1 MSERDERRERNQ
13 KIIDEFRANAGHVG
27 GPFENIPLLIL
38 HNTGAK
44 SGEERLNP
52 VAYRRDGDS
61 YVIFA
66 SKGGAPENPDWYY
79 NLKAHPKAS
88 IEVGTETHDV
98 VARVAEGDE
107 RDRIWERQ
115 KSEFPGFAE
124 YEQKATN
131 RTIPVVILE
140 PVS

>member
-13 KIIDEFRANAGHVG
+13 KIIDEFRANGGKVG
-27 GPFENIPLLIL
+27 GPFENIPMLIL

-52 VAYRRDGDS
+52 LAYRREGDS

-79 NLKAHPKAS
+79 NLKANPKAS
-88 IEVGTETHDV
+88 IEVGTEQRDV
-98 VARVAEGDE
+98 VARIAEGDE
-107 RDRIWERQ
+107 RDRIFDRQ
-115 KSEFPGFAE
+115 KTEFPGFAD
-124 YEQKATN
+124 YEKKATN
-131 RTIPVVILE
+131 RTIPVVILD
-140 PVS
+140 PVA

>member
-1 MSERDERRERNQ
+1 MSEVDERRERNQ

-27 GPFENIPLLIL
+27 GPFEKIPLLIL

-44 SGEERLNP
+44 SGAERLNP
-52 VAYRRDGDS
+52 LAYRRAGDS

-66 SKGGAPENPDWYY
+66 SKGGAPEHPDWYF
-79 NLKAHPKAS
+79 NLKANPKAS
-88 IEVGTETHDV
+88 VEVGTETHDV

-107 RDRIWERQ
+107 RDRIWEEQ
-115 KSEFPGFAE
+115 KGEFPGFAE

-131 RTIPVVILE
+131 RTIPVVILD
-140 PVS
+140 PVG

>member
-13 KIIDEFRANAGHVG
+13 KIIDEFRANAGKVG
-27 GPFENIPLLIL
+27 GPFEKIPMLIL

-52 VAYRRDGDS
+52 LAYRREGDS

-79 NLKAHPKAS
+79 NLKANPKAS

-98 VARVAEGDE
+98 SARIAEGEE
-107 RDRIWERQ
+107 RDRIFDRQ
-115 KSEFPGFAE
+115 KQEFPGFAD
-124 YEQKATN
+124 YEKKATN
-131 RTIPVVILE
+131 RTIPVVILD
-140 PVS
+140 PA